1 MKILVACGFVGALAW
16 LVMEAWTG
24 NGGKGPFLVAGVV
37 FVTVAT
43 VREARRRGDLLSPL
57 VILVGSAALRLGVPA
72 LALWFQGPPK
82 MLSWTGIGD
91 DEWWDGAE
99 LAIGG
104 LCAVGVGWVSLPQW
118 VAARAVARVGRWR
131 RMVEIDR
138 QTFSVSV
145 VAMVLG
151 IALLIV
157 FLVLNYGDPVTPI
170 VRGIIRLRELR
181 QAGTSRY
188 NVVGKA
194 LLVLSSVLMSAY
206 LLHVRRAHW
215 TVGLAPGVGAMLLL
229 SPFGQRIAAL
239 APACMCLM
247 LLWYR
252 QEGWHR
258 AVWRTAVIAPFVVLF
273 LALYFIFIG
282 TYRGGGG
289 VEGAGGSLSRDSIL
303 EYSDVLVWSEFGT
316 LMPFALAAS
325 FGPGAIGTDVLRTI
339 GGEVLEAFTGAGIKP
354 GAFLIEQRDLAGDSV
369 WGIHTGLIIDMY
381 LGVGWAGVVVG
392 GMVFGMVIH
401 LLYEAFFP
409 YRRVGGVA
417 AVYGVLTWALVWV
430 FYESMAG
437 FATIMI
443 HLIVFLGGLLMTSRI
458 LAAVLG
464 RHRTLEVGSATG
476 WTRG

>member
-16 LVMEAWTG
+16 LAMEAWTG
-24 NGGKGPFLVAGVV
+24 NSGKGPFLVAGVV
-37 FVTVAT
+37 FLAVAT

-57 VILVGSAALRLGVPA
+57 VILVVSAALRLGVPA

-104 LCAVGVGWVSLPQW
+104 LCAVGVGWVGLPEW
-118 VAARAVARVGRWR
+118 VSARAAAWVGRWR
-131 RMVEIDR
+131 RVVEIDH
-138 QTFSVSV
+138 QTFTVAV
-145 VAMVLG
+145 VAMLLG

-170 VRGIIRLRELR
+170 VRGIIRLREFR

-188 NVVGKA
+188 NAVGNA
-194 LLVLSSVLMSAY
+194 LLVFSSVLMSAY

-229 SPFGQRIAAL
+229 SPFGQRIGAL

-258 AVWRTAVIAPFVVLF
+258 AVRRIVVVAPLVALF
-273 LALYFIFIG
+273 LVIYVIVIG

-289 VEGAGGSLSRDSIL
+289 VEGAGGSLSRDNIL
-303 EYSDVLVWSEFGT
+303 EYSEVLVWSEFGT
-316 LMPFALAAS
+316 LVPFALAAS
-325 FGPGAIGTDVLRTI
+325 FDPGAIGTDVLRNI
-339 GGEVLEAFTGAGIKP
+339 GGEMLEIFTGVGVRP
-354 GAFLIEQRDLAGDSV
+354 GVFLIEQRRVLGDYV

-392 GMVFGMVIH
+392 GIVFGMVVR

-409 YRRVGGVA
+409 YRGVGGVA
-417 AVYGVLTWALVWV
+417 VVYGLLTWSLVWV
-430 FYESMAG
+430 FYESVAG
-437 FATIMI
+437 FATIVI
-443 HLIVFLGGLLMTSRI
+443 RLFVFLGGLFMMSRI
-458 LAAVLG
+458 LAAVVG
-464 RHRTLEVGSATG
+464 RHRTLASSSVTG
-476 WTRG
+476 QTRG